1 MIKSSFIS
9 KSLVIPAFLTLFSC
23 ASGVQKVDLPAGS
36 DPQPKIAETEKRLQA
51 DQTKQYNLL
60 SPQHFKDAK
69 TSLETAHEQSEKG
82 ESSDKILSSVG
93 EAMAQ
98 LQIVEDNGQKNEA
111 ALSSVLQAR
120 SYAVNVKADL
130 TVPAEFAAADD
141 HLKSFGQDI
150 ENKDFHP
157 EADKISKLEGQYSTL
172 ELNALKQ
179 NNLGEARSLIEKA
192 EKNGAKNKAHETYTA
207 AQVQYDS
214 AARAIETN
222 RRNPDAYKPAVDQSI
237 QSAQKLDQV
246 LKTMSDSKT
255 SEVAA
260 VQIYDQQQQ
269 LSANKASLQQ
279 ANVETQQAQ
288 DRTQLA
294 QDKIQSDHQN
304 IQALQDKNQQY
315 ATREAQNNKVEAIKA
330 EFSPAEADVV
340 RDGNKIV
347 IRLKTMKF
355 STDRYELT
363 SSSMQTLQKVKEM
376 IAAVDV
382 SMVVVEGHTDSVGT
396 ADKNME
402 LSQKRAESVKNYFV
416 AEKTLPE
423 SKLEAKGYGYEHP
436 LTTNKTKDGRAMN
449 RRVDVIIETTP
460 TAQL

>member
-1 MIKSSFIS
+1 
-9 KSLVIPAFLTLFSC
+9 
-23 ASGVQKVDLPAGS
+23 
-36 DPQPKIAETEKRLQA
+36 
-51 DQTKQYNLL
+51 
-60 SPQHFKDAK
+60 
-69 TSLETAHEQSEKG
+69 
-82 ESSDKILSSVG
+82 
-93 EAMAQ
+93 
-98 LQIVEDNGQKNEA
+98 
-111 ALSSVLQAR
+111 
-120 SYAVNVKADL
+120 
-130 TVPAEFAAADD
+130 
-141 HLKSFGQDI
+141 
-150 ENKDFHP
+150 
-157 EADKISKLEGQYSTL
+157 
-172 ELNALKQ
+172 
-179 NNLGEARSLIEKA
+179 LIEKA

-423 SKLEAKGYGYEHP
+423 SKLEARGYGYEHP